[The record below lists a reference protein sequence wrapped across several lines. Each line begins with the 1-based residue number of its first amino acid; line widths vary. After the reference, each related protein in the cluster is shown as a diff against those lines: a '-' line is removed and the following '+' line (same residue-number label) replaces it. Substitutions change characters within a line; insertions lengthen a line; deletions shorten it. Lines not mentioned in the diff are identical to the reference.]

1 MSRTYNFDTSQDS
14 VVFNVGDVTLEFLP
28 SDEQSKSLQAK
39 ADELK
44 ERAEK
49 LSDSPQEDTWE
60 TMAEFKALLDEFF
73 ESMFDKEA
81 PQKLYEAAH
90 KNTMAYIKLFFH
102 IAKALQEVS
111 EERQNDEYFKQFLSE

>member
-1 MSRTYNFDTSQDS
+1 MSRTYNFDTNQDAI
-14 VVFNVGDVTLEFLP
+14 VFNVGDVSLEFLP

-49 LSDSPQEDTWE
+49 LSDSPQDDAWE

-81 PQKLYEAAH
+81 PQKLYEAVH
-90 KNTMAYIKLFFH
+90 QNTMAYIKLFFH
-102 IAKALQEVS
+102 IAKALKEVS